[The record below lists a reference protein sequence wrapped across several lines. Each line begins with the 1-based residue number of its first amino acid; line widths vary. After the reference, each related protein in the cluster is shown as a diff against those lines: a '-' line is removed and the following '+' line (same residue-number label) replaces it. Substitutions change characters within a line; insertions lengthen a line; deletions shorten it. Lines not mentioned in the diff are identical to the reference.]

1 MTTPREETPDPTP
14 APSAGPVSA
23 RYEADVALGEIR
35 PDPAQREVARRL
47 DRLAERLAR
56 WPASQDSRGRG
67 SSLGGLR
74 RLVERLFAARSG
86 RRERTQAPARP
97 CVGLYVWGGVGRGKS
112 MLMDM
117 FFEVVALDAKRRV
130 HFHEF
135 MGEIHARLKHWREA
149 DESAWRT
156 LGIASA
162 ATRNPVI
169 AAAAEIARDVR
180 LLCFDEFQVTNI
192 ADASVLGLLLREL
205 AARDV
210 TIVATS
216 NRPPR
221 DLYKDGLNRDRF
233 LPAIDWIE
241 RHFEVVAL
249 DGPTDYRFARF
260 QGLKTY
266 LTPVNEE
273 TTEALRRAFYRLTD
287 REVEDAAK
295 VPSDEIAVGGRTI
308 FVPKAARGV
317 AVFSFKRL
325 CANPYGAAD
334 YLAIA
339 HRYHTVIVVAIP
351 KMGPER
357 RELAARF
364 VTLID
369 VFYENGV
376 KLLCSAEVP
385 PEELHHGP
393 DVGFAFQRTVSRLY
407 EMQTEHYLARGHGPL
422 AR

>member
-1 MTTPREETPDPTP
+1 MTVRRRDPAHGGLPP
-14 APSAGPVSA
+14 AGVRSGPVSA
-23 RYEADVALGEIR
+23 RYEADAMLGEID
-35 PDPAQREVARRL
+35 PDPAQRMVAHRL
-47 DRLAERLAR
+47 DRLADLLA
-56 WPASQDSRGRG
+56 RGRG
-67 SSLGGLR
+67 AATPAARFGALR
-74 RLVERLFAARSG
+74 RLFSRLRPGSAR
-86 RRERTQAPARP
+86 TARP
-97 CVGLYVWGGVGRGKS
+97 SATDCAGLYIWGGVGRGKS

-117 FFEVVALDAKRRV
+117 FHEEVVVTEKRRV

-135 MGEIHARLKHWREA
+135 MAEIHARLRRWRGAGEDDWRALGLEA
-149 DESAWRT
+149 RT
-156 LGIASA
+156 A
-162 ATRNPVI
+162 RNPVR
-169 AAAAEIARDVR
+169 AVAAEIARDVR

-205 AARDV
+205 VARGV
-210 TIVATS
+210 MLVATS

-233 LPAIDWIE
+233 LPAIEWIE

-260 QGLKTY
+260 RGLKTY
-266 LTPVNEE
+266 LTPVDDK

-295 VPSDEIAVGGRTI
+295 VPSDELVVGGRAI

-325 CANPYGAAD
+325 CANPYGASD
-334 YLAIA
+334 YPAIA
-339 HRYHTVIVVAIP
+339 HRYHTVIVVAIA

-357 RELAARF
+357 RDWAARF
-364 VTLID
+364 VTMID

-385 PEELHHGP
+385 PEELHHGSE
-393 DVGFAFQRTVSRLY
+393 VGFAFQRTVSRLY
-407 EMQTEHYLARGHGPL
+407 EMQTEHYLARGHGL
-422 AR
+422 VAE